1 MKNLHSLAL
10 ILLGSL
16 SLAWGLWYSI
26 PVFRDAVQG
35 VCSYFEPPIGLG
47 VLFLILGSLSVIP
60 KTRETYRKVLQI
72 SHIIL
77 WSFMSSFAI
86 TTGAVTSSV
95 PLLIIITFI
104 AIFIYVYEEMKGD
117 DF

>member
-60 KTRETYRKVLQI
+60 NTEKSYRY
-72 SHIIL
+72 
-77 WSFMSSFAI
+77 
-86 TTGAVTSSV
+86 
-95 PLLIIITFI
+95 LI
-104 AIFIYVYEEMKGD
+104 
-117 DF
+117 